1 MIIDS
6 TVWGPH
12 GWKFIHMVALGYPLH
27 PTDEQ
32 KKNYK
37 KFFLSIANV
46 LPCIICSNHY
56 SENLI
61 KYPLTDEVLKNKT
74 NLLHWTIDM
83 HNEVNKMNNSK
94 VYSYEEALKSIRNN
108 YNDKQNKEHN
118 KNEEQSE
125 KENKEKNEEENKE
138 IPENDISSNLSK
150 NDNKYLNYIFTLFCL
165 IVIFFLFI
173 FFLSIK

>member
-27 PTDEQ
+27 PTDDQ
-32 KKNYK
+32 KKDYK

-61 KYPLTDEVLKNKT
+61 KHQLTDEVLKNKT

-108 YNDKQNKEHN
+108 YNEKDIKIDDSKFSTDSDDK
-118 KNEEQSE
+118 
-125 KENKEKNEEENKE
+125 
-138 IPENDISSNLSK
+138 ISDEVSNLSK
-150 NDNKYLNYIFTLFCL
+150 NDNNYLNYLFTIFCL
-165 IVIFFLFI
+165 IVIFLLFI

>member
-12 GWKFIHMVALGYPLH
+12 GWKFIHMVALGYPSS
-27 PTDEQ
+27 PTDEE

-37 KFFLSIANV
+37 KFFLNIANI

-56 SENLI
+56 KENLI
-61 KYPLTDEVLKNKT
+61 KHPITEKVLENKT

-83 HNEVNKMNNSK
+83 HNEVNAMNNSK
-94 VYSYEEALKSIRNN
+94 IYTYEEALKLIRNN
-108 YNDKQNKEHN
+108 YQDETNENINTNNQAIDNNINQAKTNNDK
-118 KNEEQSE
+118 
-125 KENKEKNEEENKE
+125 
-138 IPENDISSNLSK
+138 
-150 NDNKYLNYIFTLFCL
+150 YLDYLFTIFCV
-165 IVIFFLFI
+165 IVIFLLFI

>member
-1 MIIDS
+1 MILDS

-27 PTDEQ
+27 PTDDQ
-32 KKNYK
+32 QKNYK
-37 KFFLSIANV
+37 KFFLSIANI

-94 VYSYEEALKSIRNN
+94 VYSYDEALKSIRNN
-108 YNDKQNKEHN
+108 YNDNVKQ
-118 KNEEQSE
+118 NEEQSE
-125 KENKEKNEEENKE
+125 EKSEEQNKE
-138 IPENDISSNLSK
+138 ITDNNISSNLPK
-150 NDNKYLNYIFTLFCL
+150 NDNKYLNYLFTLFCL